1 MKNVIMK
8 WKDDLIKVPEKP
20 GVYIFYNKQGEV
32 IYVGKATSLKDRLS
46 SYISLKNVEF
56 PKDEMLRNSIES
68 FDYIMTSS
76 PEEALLLES
85 NLIKK
90 YKPKFNVRLKDDK
103 SYPYLKIVMD
113 EYPYIQITRK
123 LKKDNSIYFGPF
135 VDVKSLRRVVSLGRK
150 LFKIRRCEKKLPD
163 KKCIYYDLGEC
174 SAPCINNISKEN
186 YLKSVN
192 DFILLIKNSY
202 KKLKDSLLK
211 DMQKSVNN
219 LNFEKAA
226 ITRDIIRS
234 IDKVFYNQRVI
245 TTQNK
250 SFDVV
255 YLYKEKNLNLIEFME
270 IRGGR
275 LVFEKPYELVG
286 EGSESEI
293 LISFISEYYSKKIDI
308 PDTIFINYKLEND
321 YELLTFLKEKFK
333 KNLKLKIPKSGF
345 EKDILKLAEENAKEH
360 FQKIYFSKDKET
372 LKEIK
377 ELLNLQKVPEYIEGY
392 DISNISGKYAV
403 GSLVVFYNGKEKK
416 EYYRKFKIN
425 LTHKPDD
432 YAMLKEVFIRRFL
445 HKNDKEF
452 PWEPDLI
459 LIDGGRGQLNVALK
473 VKEELNLPC
482 KFIALAKE
490 FETLFYEDFD
500 KEIILP
506 KDSNVLQL
514 FQRVRDE
521 AHRLAKSYYKKLHK
535 KDIIEH

>member
-8 WKDDLIKVPEKP
+8 WKDDLIKVPEKS
-20 GVYIFYNKQGEV
+20 GVYIFYNEKGEV

-46 SYISLKNVEF
+46 SYINLKNVVF
-56 PKDEMLRNSIES
+56 PKDEILRNNIKS

-90 YKPKFNVRLKDDK
+90 YKPKFNIRLKDDK

-211 DMQKSVNN
+211 DMQKNVNN

-255 YLYKEKNLNLIEFME
+255 YLYKEKNL
-270 IRGGR
+270 
-275 LVFEKPYELVG
+275 V
-286 EGSESEI
+286 
-293 LISFISEYYSKKIDI
+293 
-308 PDTIFINYKLEND
+308 
-321 YELLTFLKEKFK
+321 
-333 KNLKLKIPKSGF
+333 
-345 EKDILKLAEENAKEH
+345 
-360 FQKIYFSKDKET
+360 
-372 LKEIK
+372 
-377 ELLNLQKVPEYIEGY
+377 
-392 DISNISGKYAV
+392 
-403 GSLVVFYNGKEKK
+403 
-416 EYYRKFKIN
+416 
-425 LTHKPDD
+425 
-432 YAMLKEVFIRRFL
+432 
-445 HKNDKEF
+445 
-452 PWEPDLI
+452 
-459 LIDGGRGQLNVALK
+459 
-473 VKEELNLPC
+473 
-482 KFIALAKE
+482 
-490 FETLFYEDFD
+490 
-500 KEIILP
+500 
-506 KDSNVLQL
+506 
-514 FQRVRDE
+514 
-521 AHRLAKSYYKKLHK
+521 
-535 KDIIEH
+535 